1 MNFTALTPS
10 VSAAPRSATDGARR
24 TSEAGLP
31 KSAAPAPP
39 ANKPPGSSS
48 RITHH
53 TSLPRISPRLL
64 RAFTAYSRWYVSRH
78 FHAVRVCETGL
89 PPNVH
94 GLPLVLY
101 VNHAAWWDPLACLLL
116 QDEFF
121 RDRPAFAPIDARAL
135 RQYRFFA
142 KLGFFGVEQDSPRG
156 AVSFLRHATA
166 ILQHSDTALWLTPQG
181 RFADARER
189 PVRFKPGLGHLP
201 ERVGRAVFVPV
212 ALEYTFWEERKPEL
226 LVRFGEAEILGRDVG
241 LSPSAETWTRHFE
254 QRLEATQTAL
264 ADEAQA
270 RNPARFRCMLRSGSG
285 VGFFYD
291 AWRRWRARLR
301 GERFNSE
308 HGRL

>member
-1 MNFTALTPS
+1 MNLVAPTPS
-10 VSAAPRSATDGARR
+10 VSAASRPVTGGARR
-24 TSEAGLP
+24 TSEV
-31 KSAAPAPP
+31 AAPNSAVP
-39 ANKPPGSSS
+39 KPLRKNSGAGSS

-53 TSLPRISPRLL
+53 ASLPRISPRLL
-64 RAFTAYSRWYVSRH
+64 RAFTAYSRWYVGRH
-78 FHAVRVCETGL
+78 FHAVRVSETGL
-89 PPNVH
+89 PPAIH

-116 QDEFF
+116 QQEFF
-121 RDRPAFAPIDARAL
+121 RERRAFAPIDARAL

-241 LSPSAETWTRHFE
+241 QPPAAETWTRHFE

-264 ADEAQA
+264 ANDAQA
-270 RNPARFRCMLRSGSG
+270 RNPTRFRSVLRSGSG

-301 GERFNSE
+301 GERFRSE

>member
-1 MNFTALTPS
+1 MNLTALTPS
-10 VSAAPRSATDGARR
+10 VSAAHRSATDGARR
-24 TSEAGLP
+24 TPEV
-31 KSAAPAPP
+31 AAPNP
-39 ANKPPGSSS
+39 AVPEPLRNDSGAGSS
-48 RITHH
+48 RITQHA
-53 TSLPRISPRLL
+53 SLPPISPRLL
-64 RAFTAYSRWYVSRH
+64 RAFTAYSRWYVGRH

-89 PPNVH
+89 PPKVH
-94 GLPLVLY
+94 GLPMVLY

-121 RDRPAFAPIDARAL
+121 RDRRAFAPIDARAL

-226 LVRFGEAEILGRDVG
+226 LVRFGEAEILGREVG
-241 LSPSAETWTRHFE
+241 LPPAEKNWTRHFE

-264 ADEAQA
+264 AAESQA
-270 RNPARFRCMLRSGSG
+270 RNPARFRCMLRSASG

-301 GERFNSE
+301 GERFTSE